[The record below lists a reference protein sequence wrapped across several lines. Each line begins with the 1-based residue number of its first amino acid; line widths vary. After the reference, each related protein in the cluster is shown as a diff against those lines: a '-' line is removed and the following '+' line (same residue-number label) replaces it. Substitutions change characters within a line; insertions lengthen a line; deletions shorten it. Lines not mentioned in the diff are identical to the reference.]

1 MVIFSALLGLTL
13 SKTIYTPSGV
23 PPKNYNIQVQRTGE
37 TLKAAASHTPYST
50 EYVLDGTLYNPAE
63 YETAESANFGSYGIG
78 PGQLIGGGGGY
89 SGGLGFGGGGINQ
102 FGGFG
107 GGDIGFGNGF
117 SSGYSSGG
125 GGLGGGLGGGIS
137 NAGGGY
143 ISQPYYSGGIGLGG
157 GVGGVGG
164 VGGGGG
170 GGYIG
175 GGGYSG
181 GGGGGGGYGGS
192 IGGGYVDKN
201 QYESGKK
208 NSGDENIQKVQAK
221 SQDFANQ
228 GQQGSNAALAEQSS
242 AKGDSGYYKDE
253 SANKKEVGDG
263 KTYQGASSLDKK
275 GKFGSTTS

>member
-1 MVIFSALLGLTL
+1 MVIFSALLGTTL
-13 SKTIYTPSGV
+13 SKIISTPSGV

-37 TLKAAASHTPYST
+37 TIKAAASHTPYST

-89 SGGLGFGGGGINQ
+89 SGGLGFGGGGGGINQ

-117 SSGYSSGG
+117 SGGYSGGG

-137 NAGGGY
+137 NVGGGY

-157 GVGGVGG
+157 G
-164 VGGGGG
+164 GG

-175 GGGYSG
+175 GGGYS
-181 GGGGGGGYGGS
+181 GGGGGGYGGS

-208 NSGDENIQKVQAK
+208 NSGDENTQKVQAK
-221 SQDFANQ
+221 SQESANQ
-228 GQQGSNAALAEQSS
+228 GQQGSNAALVEQSS

-275 GKFGSTTS
+275 GKFESITP